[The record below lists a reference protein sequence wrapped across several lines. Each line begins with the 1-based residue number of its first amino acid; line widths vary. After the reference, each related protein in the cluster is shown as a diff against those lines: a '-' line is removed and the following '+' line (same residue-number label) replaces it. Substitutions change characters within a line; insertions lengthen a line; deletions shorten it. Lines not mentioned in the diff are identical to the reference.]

1 MFGIW
6 RLLLF
11 ILLRI
16 FYYRKSVQSF
26 RKVLEFW
33 IESNE
38 QYIFKYIIIYLSI
51 FKYMFKHNIGDFEP
65 AKSLTKFTII
75 RTYLK
80 DVRTFRRLDFQ
91 RTDYFSRPEVFLV
104 KGVLKICNKFTGKHL
119 YRSLISVTLQSIFID
134 ITLPH
139 RCSPVNLLHI
149 FRTTFSKNISGWLL
163 PYYTNWWQLQFL
175 LHLF

>member
-1 MFGIW
+1 MVFGGYYF
-6 RLLLF
+6 LF
-11 ILLRI
+11 CCVYV
-16 FYYRKSVQSF
+16 YYRKSVQSF

-119 YRSLISVTLQSIFID
+119 YRSLISITLQSIFID

>member
-1 MFGIW
+1 
-6 RLLLF
+6 
-11 ILLRI
+11 
-16 FYYRKSVQSF
+16 
-26 RKVLEFW
+26 
-33 IESNE
+33 
-38 QYIFKYIIIYLSI
+38 
-51 FKYMFKHNIGDFEP
+51 MFKHNIGDFEP
-65 AKSLTKFTII
+65 AKSLTKFAII

-91 RTDYFSRPEVFLV
+91 RTEVFLV

-119 YRSLISVTLQSIFID
+119 YRGLISITLQSIFID

-163 PYYTNWWQLQFL
+163 PYYTN
-175 LHLF
+175 